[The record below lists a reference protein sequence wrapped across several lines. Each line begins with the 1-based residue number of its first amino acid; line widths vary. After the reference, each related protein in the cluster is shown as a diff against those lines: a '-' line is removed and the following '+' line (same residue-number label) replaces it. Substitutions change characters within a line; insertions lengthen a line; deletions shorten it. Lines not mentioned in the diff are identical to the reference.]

1 LEISVHVSK
10 CDPFLQDDDEVVLVR
25 VKHPAVCEMS
35 LEQAPLA
42 PHEALAQDH
51 GELPATV
58 DALDDVLGHGDAD
71 LKVSLVDAALELWFL
86 VF

>member
-1 LEISVHVSK
+1 MEISVHVSK
-10 CDPFLQDDDEVVLVR
+10 GDPFLQDDDEVVLVR
-25 VKHPAVCEMS
+25 VEHPAVREMS

-51 GELPATV
+51 GKLPASV
-58 DALDDVLGHGDAD
+58 DALDDVFGHGDAD
-71 LKVSLVDAALELWFL
+71 LKVSLVDAALELWLL